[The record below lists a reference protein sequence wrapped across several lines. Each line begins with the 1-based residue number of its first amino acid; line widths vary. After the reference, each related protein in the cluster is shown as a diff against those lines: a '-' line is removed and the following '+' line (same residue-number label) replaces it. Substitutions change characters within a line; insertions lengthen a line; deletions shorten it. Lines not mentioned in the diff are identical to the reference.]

1 MFGKALCS
9 INQRTR
15 FSGFISSDLL
25 SLVPRHLVYAPPH
38 SGLRPS
44 PLKPQELTVSLPSWK
59 TQLTASL
66 SSSFADCVAKR
77 RFLFT
82 CYGLQ
87 ELTASLLTSH
97 TQLTASLSGF
107 PADCVAGSSNSWER
121 YGVSK
126 LYCDY
131 SSIWHVVWPRLYS
144 LPWDQFLKTTSFL
157 SNTLCAYFIS
167 LRDRLS

>member
-1 MFGKALCS
+1 MARPYVPS
-9 INQRTR
+9 INEPDSQASYRP
-15 FSGFISSDLL
+15 IHCLW
-25 SLVPRHLVYAPPH
+25 SLAIWFTPLPTLVCAPPH
-38 SGLRPS
+38 SNT
-44 PLKPQELTVSLPSWK
+44 QELTVSLPSRK

-77 RFLFT
+77 GFLFA
-82 CYGLQ
+82 CHGLQ

-107 PADCVAGSSNSWER
+107 PADCVARSSNSWER

-126 LYCDY
+126 LYRDY
-131 SSIWHVVWPRLYS
+131 SSIWRVVWPRLYS
-144 LPWDQFLKTTSFL
+144 LPWDRFLKTTSFL